1 MRMSICLNAEAEEYR
16 MFRVSFPDYFAAH
29 CGLEFDASPADL
41 RQWREE
47 INRFS
52 ECKGAEPMMYHVVK
66 CDDCGFTM
74 TVPWN
79 VAADQHAKA
88 HGWFIYPPQA
98 RCPKCGMPKHDEA
111 AHDAV

>member
-1 MRMSICLNAEAEEYR
+1 
-16 MFRVSFPDYFAAH
+16 
-29 CGLEFDASPADL
+29 
-41 RQWREE
+41 
-47 INRFS
+47 
-52 ECKGAEPMMYHVVK
+52 MMYHVVK

-111 AHDAV
+111 AHDAVLDFDRARGRAAGRPRGVPAPDEEQREMVLWPGALLHGRQGRAGHRAYHRLDTRVRGL

>member
-1 MRMSICLNAEAEEYR
+1 
-16 MFRVSFPDYFAAH
+16 
-29 CGLEFDASPADL
+29 
-41 RQWREE
+41 
-47 INRFS
+47 
-52 ECKGAEPMMYHVVK
+52 MMYHVVK

-111 AHDAV
+111 AIVLTTGSIPEYAGYELICCIKSIPDAVQLDIEEA

>member
-1 MRMSICLNAEAEEYR
+1 
-16 MFRVSFPDYFAAH
+16 
-29 CGLEFDASPADL
+29 
-41 RQWREE
+41 
-47 INRFS
+47 
-52 ECKGAEPMMYHVVK
+52 MMYHVVK

-88 HGWFIYPPQA
+88 HGWFIYPPQV

>member
-1 MRMSICLNAEAEEYR
+1 
-16 MFRVSFPDYFAAH
+16 
-29 CGLEFDASPADL
+29 
-41 RQWREE
+41 
-47 INRFS
+47 
-52 ECKGAEPMMYHVVK
+52 MMYHVVK

-79 VAADQHAKA
+79 AAADQHAKA

>member
-47 INRFS
+47 INRFLNAR
-52 ECKGAEPMMYHVVK
+52 ELE
-66 CDDCGFTM
+66 
-74 TVPWN
+74 
-79 VAADQHAKA
+79 VA
-88 HGWFIYPPQA
+88 
-98 RCPKCGMPKHDEA
+98 
-111 AHDAV
+111 

>member
-1 MRMSICLNAEAEEYR
+1 
-16 MFRVSFPDYFAAH
+16 
-29 CGLEFDASPADL
+29 
-41 RQWREE
+41 
-47 INRFS
+47 
-52 ECKGAEPMMYHVVK
+52 MMYHVVK

-98 RCPKCGMPKHDEA
+98 RCPKCGMPTMDGRKRPGRVYAFSCNEA
-111 AHDAV
+111 RTLFRELYLALCAAPPE